1 MNQYRAALAFI
12 KAKSPLGRVKLAAF
26 LAIAGL
32 LFSLVL
38 VLAHHPF
45 GGETP
50 DILFERFLSGIGHSV
65 TGLDYLA
72 FVIAAGLLA
81 AAMGRSRI
89 IFHGYAYGEAI
100 VGAEMGPL
108 VS

>member
-1 MNQYRAALAFI
+1 MNRYRAALAFI

-32 LFSLVL
+32 LFSLVP

-50 DILFERFLSGIGHSV
+50 DNLFEGFLSGIEHSV
-65 TGLDYLA
+65 IGLDHLA